1 MAMTESERPQRPAPP
16 SVRRGRATS
25 NGEGS
30 SPQGSGAGVLAI
42 KGRLV
47 EWHAMTAEQRT
58 AAWAGL
64 VEWVAWLHDRY
75 ELSIQSRLPECWPEH
90 PGIIEEL
97 WTLKMWRE
105 ALYTTDTE
113 TGVLTG
119 HEAGGLAQHARYW
132 HTDLRNLFGQIT
144 FYAERCAAEHGG
156 GRRLADRS
164 KTDLKARWLATDP
177 RCGIAAPTTG
187 EPAAPSGVPRLA
199 AADMHR
205 RLELGSARGLDG
217 LLSEHVHTFG
227 DWWIRDSEAGD
238 WVKITDPEMH
248 RRLDNLAAT
257 ESDR

>member
-1 MAMTESERPQRPAPP
+1 MTQPEAPQHTTTP
-16 SVRRGRATS
+16 SVRRGRTTAR
-25 NGEGS
+25 GEDTAQ
-30 SPQGSGAGVLAI
+30 QGGGAGVLAI

-47 EWHAMTAEQRT
+47 EWHAMTDEQRT
-58 AAWAGL
+58 AAWTGL

-75 ELSIQSRLPECWPEH
+75 ELAIQSRLPECWPQH

-97 WTLKMWRE
+97 WALKMWRE
-105 ALYTTDTE
+105 ALYTNDTD

-132 HTDLRNLFGQIT
+132 HTDLRNLFGQVT

-164 KTDLKARWLATDP
+164 KTDLKAQWLTADP
-177 RCGIAAPTTG
+177 TCGIPA
-187 EPAAPSGVPRLA
+187 PAANATAAVTARVQRLA

-217 LLSEHVHTFG
+217 PDSEHAYSLG
-227 DWWIRDSEAGD
+227 DWWTRDAEVGD

-248 RRLDNLAAT
+248 RRLDNLTAAAS
-257 ESDR
+257 ED